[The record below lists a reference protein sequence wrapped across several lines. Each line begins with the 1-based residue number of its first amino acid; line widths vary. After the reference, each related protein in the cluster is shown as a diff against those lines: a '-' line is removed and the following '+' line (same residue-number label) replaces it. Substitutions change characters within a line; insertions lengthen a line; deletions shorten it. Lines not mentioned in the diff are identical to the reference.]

1 MNNKLYKLKKTK
13 AKGLSSLKA
22 LTASKLSP
30 KTRATLNPELL
41 TLADKEIKPA
51 TRIQRKFRSLP
62 SSNIRNPDL
71 LTENQMR
78 KQILYYFKVNLP
90 RNEEYY
96 GAEDEQDDYN
106 NEFVLSLY
114 DSLPYLHDLNR
125 NWRPANGTR
134 GPEWRE
140 QLANELTAKTNQTRL
155 AYYLNNISYK
165 FFDSLSNITFTRDE
179 QVNILNRDDGIG
191 DIYDP
196 NIHYIA
202 SCDYLLN
209 GSLGIFY
216 RLLYWALMFYPKR
229 EAALQRYGNKPSNLT
244 NYQYAIKNILS
255 FISGKILKNFYIHL
269 FSRDITKKNIDREKN
284 PLFKKSSRS
293 PEKNQA
299 IKTIKNN
306 KIMRRYTKKIR
317 GNQV

>member
-1 MNNKLYKLKKTK
+1 MNKKSHKLKKTK

-78 KQILYYFKVNLP
+78 TQILYYFKVNLP
-90 RNEEYY
+90 RSLLNYEEYY
-96 GAEDEQDDYN
+96 SEEDEQEGYD
-106 NEFVLSLY
+106 NEFVISLIN
-114 DSLPYLHDLNR
+114 SLPYLHDLNPNR
-125 NWRPANGTR
+125 TPG
-134 GPEWRE
+134 
-140 QLANELTAKTNQTRL
+140 NELIGKSNQARI

-165 FFDSLSNITFTRDE
+165 FFDSLSNIIFTGDE
-179 QVNILNRDDGIG
+179 LFDITHQDDGFG
-191 DIYDP
+191 DVYDP
-196 NIHYIA
+196 NIHYIG
-202 SCDYLLN
+202 SCDYTRN
-209 GSLGIFY
+209 GSFGIFY
-216 RLLYWALMFYPKR
+216 RLLNWALMFYPNR
-229 EAALQRYGNKPSNLT
+229 QEALQRYGNKPSNLT

-255 FISGKILKNFYIHL
+255 FISGPVLKNFYIHL
-269 FSRDITKKNIDREKN
+269 FRRNIIKKNKDRKKN

-293 PEKNQA
+293 PEKKQA

-306 KIMRRYTKKIR
+306 KIMKRYTKKIK
-317 GNQV
+317 GKQD